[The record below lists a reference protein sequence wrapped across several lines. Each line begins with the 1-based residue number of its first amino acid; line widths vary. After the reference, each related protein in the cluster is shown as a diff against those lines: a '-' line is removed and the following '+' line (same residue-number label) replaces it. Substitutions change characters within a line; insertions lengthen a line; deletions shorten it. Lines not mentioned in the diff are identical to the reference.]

1 MAKVQLLNN
10 VGEEIIR
17 RSPKPEKS
25 RRRMDDDAIKEAG
38 NRFVFLQRAIREG
51 GMHLS
56 HFWVLG
62 LGLGARRCSA
72 LLWRASRISLIMP
85 NLPNLTVYNR
95 LLTCCS
101 NTQLNNA
108 TDLDMPV
115 ITV

>member
-62 LGLGARRCSA
+62 FGARRFSA
-72 LLWRASRISLIMP
+72 FLVTVAS
-85 NLPNLTVYNR
+85 
-95 LLTCCS
+95 
-101 NTQLNNA
+101 
-108 TDLDMPV
+108 
-115 ITV
+115 